1 MDHKN
6 EIFQFLPLMLSR
18 SIAGYKVQI
27 VDDHQMLRVGV
38 KVSMELSN
46 VALQWIESTHLQEAL
61 NTYRRHDDIDLVLLD
76 LNLPDSKGLQSLQT
90 FLHEFPQARLAIFSA
105 TEDPFVVRQALAMG
119 ALGLIPKSA
128 DAETTVRLIEA
139 LLTRDPTRRK
149 CESVTGTVSPAATV
163 ASLASVAPPIAPVA
177 ATPYARFLGGPSAKE
192 TLNAAE
198 DTFLAKRTA
207 ALTASSKLKNQTPVL
222 NKSIKDN
229 LNSRTDDTAEQA
241 RLEKLGRG

>member
-1 MDHKN
+1 
-6 EIFQFLPLMLSR
+6 MLSR

-139 LLTRDPTRRK
+139 LLTRDLTRRK
-149 CESVTGTVSPAATV
+149 CESVTATVSPAAPAATV
-163 ASLASVAPPIAPVA
+163 ASLAPVAPPIAAVA
-177 ATPYARFLGGPSAKE
+177 ATSVARFSDGPSAKE
-192 TLNAAE
+192 TLNATQLRVLELMLAGMSNHEISAE
-198 DTFLAKRTA
+198 CSLTLGTVKNTVSSIFLAFD
-207 ALTASSKLKNQTPVL
+207 V
-222 NKSIKDN
+222 KSRAHLIS
-229 LNSRTDDTAEQA
+229 LFR
-241 RLEKLGRG
+241 